1 MKPTGMVRR
10 IDDLGRVVIPK
21 EIRRQLGLHEGDP
34 VEIYYNDTDVCF
46 RKYSPLGALPQSM
59 LLNIVNSYPRLV
71 ILDENENLLAK
82 NSTLWTPEE
91 DSIYQEW
98 VEDLTK
104 KPIAVNGDQFGWV
117 GYSGSNE
124 KMDVVIDYIA
134 KLLSKEME

>member
-1 MKPTGMVRR
+1 MMKATGMVRR

-21 EIRRQLGLHEGDP
+21 EIRRQLGLQEGDP

-71 ILDENENLLAK
+71 I
-82 NSTLWTPEE
+82 PEE
-91 DSIYQEW
+91 DAIYQEW